1 MKRRNQQSDIS
12 SFFKKAA
19 ISEPEPGTSHSA
31 SSSDFIA
38 ESPSTASGK
47 AIDLEHD
54 SDSDSNKCDIYNYV
68 HNLDPQ
74 LDNVSKLN
82 MLENIWKPPN
92 NFNFPLHE
100 HGGHKRRLI
109 IRFVQHISFQSIVT
123 SFRQQYHCTIRGKV
137 RSVLALNEGVAC
149 GGARGGRGCLGA
161 ITQGVEHAQDEATR
175 PPKSPFYV
183 TCNRRSC
190 LQISFINPTSTT
202 HRI

>member
-1 MKRRNQQSDIS
+1 HFRNKNEKTQSTKRH

-100 HGGHKRRLI
+100 HGGHKRRFQASWMSTYEWLSYSKSLEGGFCKYCVLFKRTDSKIGKGNHQIPGRLI
-109 IRFVQHISFQSIVT
+109 NSPLESRNYKDAKNFYLFN
-123 SFRQQYHCTIRGKV
+123 FY
-137 RSVLALNEGVAC
+137 
-149 GGARGGRGCLGA
+149 
-161 ITQGVEHAQDEATR
+161 
-175 PPKSPFYV
+175 KSK
-183 TCNRRSC
+183 
-190 LQISFINPTSTT
+190 
-202 HRI
+202 